1 MHINWNSYQVQTT
14 NTYKLGAKLKLKE
27 CNSVVTYLQDVLIK
41 LPLSQWQLGCSGSAG
56 NYYLLH
62 RFYKVI
68 NLNDK
73 IELICKSEFIESY
86 TYWQKEIRA
95 YESEVY
101 NA

>member
-1 MHINWNSYQVQTT
+1 MNMLTKEIQTT

-41 LPLSQWQLGCSGSAG
+41 TPLSQWQLGCSGSTG
-56 NYYLLH
+56 DYYLLH

-86 TYWQKEIRA
+86 TFWDKQIRA
-95 YESEVY
+95 YESEAY